1 MDPSETLGRIIHI
14 KQTLDHMFDVARLE
28 KELDEAKEFLK
39 EAARRHETYYWAKLS
54 AAAAVP
60 KND

>member
-28 KELDEAKEFLK
+28 KELDEAT
-39 EAARRHETYYWAKLS
+39 EATRQDEAYYWAKLT